1 MVEKGDITP
10 QECQKMVNWM
20 GAPSIGGL
28 EMIDMVAQWVKAGGE
43 AISAPTHFE
52 ATNGVY

>member
-1 MVEKGDITP
+1 
-10 QECQKMVNWM
+10 MVNWM